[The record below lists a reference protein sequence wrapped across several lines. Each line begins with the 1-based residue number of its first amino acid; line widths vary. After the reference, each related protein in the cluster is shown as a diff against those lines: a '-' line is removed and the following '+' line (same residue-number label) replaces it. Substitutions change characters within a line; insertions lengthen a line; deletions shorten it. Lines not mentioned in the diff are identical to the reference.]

1 MYKGCIHDVKITKN
15 DSYNLKDWESMKSTR
30 EWLPLEPKTWDH
42 SNNNHIKVD
51 FNWRINVPTNIDL
64 HAIKKG
70 LSFFSS
76 IVLYQSPSRS
86 LKPNPS
92 FWSYLP

>member
-76 IVLYQSPSRS
+76 IVLLP
-86 LKPNPS
+86 KP
-92 FWSYLP
+92 

>member
-30 EWLPLEPKTWDH
+30 EWLSLEPKTWDH
-42 SNNNHIKVD
+42 SNINYIKVY
-51 FNWRINVPTNIDL
+51 FNWRINVPTNFDL

-70 LSFFSS
+70 LSFLSS
-76 IVLYQSPSRS
+76 IVLY
-86 LKPNPS
+86 
-92 FWSYLP
+92 